1 MKFTEK
7 EIKGMDIF
15 AKRALE
21 RLQFIAIESLAC
33 FGEGTEEAGRIPARW
48 LAGGEGEVAREVEQF
63 KANLCVVVTRLEVA
77 GRVVI
82 GVGQSATARVLVD
95 GGAPAVKGEKGMA
108 GGWEPVAEETS
119 GGGAELRWSWR

>member
-1 MKFTEK
+1 M
-7 EIKGMDIF
+7 
-15 AKRALE
+15 
-21 RLQFIAIESLAC
+21 
-33 FGEGTEEAGRIPARW
+33 
-48 LAGGEGEVAREVEQF
+48 AREVEQF
-63 KANLCVVVTRLEVA
+63 KANLWVVVTWLEVA

-108 GGWEPVAEETS
+108 GGREPTAEETG

>member
-7 EIKGMDIF
+7 EIKGMDLF

-21 RLQFIAIESLAC
+21 RLQFIAIKSLAG
-33 FGEGTEEAGRIPARW
+33 FGEGTEEGGRIPARW

-63 KANLCVVVTRLEVA
+63 KANLWVVVTWLEVA

-108 GGWEPVAEETS
+108 GGWEPAAEETS
-119 GGGAELRWSWR
+119 GSGAELRWSWR